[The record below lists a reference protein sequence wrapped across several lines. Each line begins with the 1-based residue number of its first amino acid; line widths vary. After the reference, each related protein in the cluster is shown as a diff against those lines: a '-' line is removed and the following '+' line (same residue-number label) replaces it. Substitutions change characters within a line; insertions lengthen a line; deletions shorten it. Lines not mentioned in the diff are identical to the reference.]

1 VRRVIWG
8 YDTVEKL
15 YDHSSCIHVLG
26 DIQKPFM
33 ILMARDDPVSLDEDV
48 PTDLILQN
56 PNSLLIQS
64 DHGIHCDFFTEEQ
77 KDSGKSVRRL
87 YPDIVISYI
96 DEVSKCNK
104 SIE

>member
-1 VRRVIWG
+1 
-8 YDTVEKL
+8 
-15 YDHSSCIHVLG
+15 
-26 DIQKPFM
+26 
-33 ILMARDDPVSLDEDV
+33 MARDDPVSLDEDV

-77 KDSGKSVRRL
+77 KDSGKSVRRM

-104 SIE
+104 SIKWAKYIHNMAWSANIISKIL